1 MSPRRHLVNVVQTVK
16 GVLAFGGRSLG
27 MCPNTF
33 QSTGQRAFWWCL
45 MRKLV
50 LKLVWALSACS
61 FMMLLGFFAPV
72 PFDFAALQS
81 PCCHR
86 EATLGGIAGTLV

>member
-1 MSPRRHLVNVVQTVK
+1 MSPRRHLANVVRTVK

-33 QSTGQRAFWWCL
+33 QSTGQRTFWWCL

-50 LKLVWALSACS
+50 LKLVWAPSACS
-61 FMMLLGFFAPV
+61 FLMLLGFFAPV
-72 PFDFAALQS
+72 PFDFAAFQS
-81 PCCHR
+81 PCCH
-86 EATLGGIAGTLV
+86 